1 MEVLTANASQA
12 NGKISITGTTDPAM
26 LAVSFTVYD
35 KTGTT
40 QLVNRST
47 AVDNGSFSYEIEIEE
62 GEYQI
67 CVADFNGGDCKTVT
81 VTTSSEEAGGDSSAS
96 SPNTGYQTIA
106 KNETES
112 AEPATNAS
120 ANMLFPI
127 LAISLITVAAIAIVI
142 KRVVSRNKSKN
153 QKDWT
158 SVASMKPPRSRRRLG
173 ETRASTSFS
182 LASQRG
188 EPASLVLVQS

>member
-1 MEVLTANASQA
+1 MEVLTVNASQA

-47 AVDNGSFSYEIEIEE
+47 SVDNGSFSYEIEIEE

-127 LAISLITVAAIAIVI
+127 LAISLIAVAAIAIVI

-153 QKDWT
+153 
-158 SVASMKPPRSRRRLG
+158 
-173 ETRASTSFS
+173 
-182 LASQRG
+182 
-188 EPASLVLVQS
+188 

>member
-47 AVDNGSFSYEIEIEE
+47 SVDNGSFSYEIEIEE

-96 SPNTGYQTIA
+96 SPNTGYQTIT

-127 LAISLITVAAIAIVI
+127 LAISLIAVAAIAIVI

-153 QKDWT
+153 
-158 SVASMKPPRSRRRLG
+158 
-173 ETRASTSFS
+173 
-182 LASQRG
+182 
-188 EPASLVLVQS
+188 